1 MSNKEMDISVYLQ
14 ELDNDDSNEAE
25 NAKNVEDNVSSS
37 EKGEKISKTS
47 EKPLEKS
54 SEDWAKPSDDKKRGK
69 KMKYEDISSTSK
81 KPPLKKRLN
90 IWLRRKDNK
99 AQKVVVCILLIL
111 LILLIIS
118 GAIVWQ
124 KLSLIDTEDD
134 YTGEEVEDL
143 EDDINV
149 AEMDSITD
157 AASLNDLLKKWAT
170 NGGEKMHS
178 KHVKNVLLIGMD
190 SASNLSDSMILI
202 SVNELEK
209 KTSMVSFY
217 RDSYT
222 YIAPDGKQPRYGKIN
237 AAYRYGGAKCLLKTL
252 EDNYKIEIDDY
263 ILVDYNS
270 FPKVIDSLGGVDVN
284 VTTTE
289 ANYLNRTWRQWS
301 LTGDKV
307 KYSSGINHLD
317 GEKALMFCRIRKLD
331 SDIGR
336 TERQRRVI
344 TSIINS
350 FKNASLSQINN
361 ATNSLLPNI
370 KTNMSRTAILSLVA
384 DGVSSGWLNYPMTQ
398 TSMPTEDTSKGGYVG
413 PEWVWLVDY
422 EGAAYQLQMLL
433 YGQSNIS
440 MSSDRI
446 SAINLKPT
454 NSTDTGNSSGTK
466 QTTARP
472 ATTASYRTTRPAMT
486 TNPVPE
492 NTTAVEESTT
502 SNESPSTTQPTTL
515 PTEPST
521 SGTQTTS
528 RRFSFGTTRNQ

>member
-1 MSNKEMDISVYLQ
+1 MSNKEIDFSVYLQ
-14 ELDNDDSNEAE
+14 ELGADDANEAE
-25 NAKNVEDNVSSS
+25 NVENAIKPS
-37 EKGEKISKTS
+37 EKNEKTS
-47 EKPLEKS
+47 KDRLEPSNEEKPR
-54 SEDWAKPSDDKKRGK
+54 KKA
-69 KMKYEDISSTSK
+69 KYEDISSTSK
-81 KPPLKKRLN
+81 KPPIKKRFS

-99 AQKVVVCILLIL
+99 VQKVIAFIIALIVIF
-111 LILLIIS
+111 LIVS
-118 GAIVWQ
+118 GAMVWY

-134 YTGEEVEDL
+134 YTGEGVEDL

-178 KHVKNVLLIGMD
+178 KNVKNVLLIGMD
-190 SASNLSDSMILI
+190 SASNLSDSMILV

-222 YIAPDGKQPRYGKIN
+222 YIAPDGKQPRYGKLN

-284 VTTTE
+284 VTSTE
-289 ANYLNRTWRQWS
+289 ANYLNRTWHKWT
-301 LTGDKV
+301 LTGDQV

-370 KTNMSRTAILSLVA
+370 KTNMSRTSILSLVA
-384 DGVSSGWLNYPMTQ
+384 DGVSSGWLNYPMAQ
-398 TSMPTEDTSKGGYVG
+398 TSMPTEDTSKGGYIG
-413 PEWVWLVDY
+413 PEWVWIVDY

-440 MSSDRI
+440 MSSDRV

-454 NSTDTGNSSGTK
+454 NSTDTGNNSGERPTSN
-466 QTTARP
+466 QTSRP
-472 ATTASYRTTRPAMT
+472 ATTASYRTTRPAAT
-486 TNPVPE
+486 TGSISE
-492 NTTAVEESTT
+492 NTTAAEESTS
-502 SNESPSTTQPTTL
+502 SNESSSTTQPTTP

-528 RRFSFGTTRNQ
+528 KRFSFGTTRNQ